1 MRSMCRT
8 TRVERCLEASSG
20 LSVST
25 PTPREKS
32 PVVHV
37 RLYFIVY
44 YEGYTIRRHTRH
56 SLDTPFHAH
65 FEEEGWNIRI
75 KHPFKDLVSFL

>member
-8 TRVERCLEASSG
+8 TRVERRLEASSG
-20 LSVST
+20 LSMC
-25 PTPREKS
+25 RHRARK

-44 YEGYTIRRHTRH
+44 HERYTIRRHTRH

-65 FEEEGWNIRI
+65 FEEERTGNIRI